1 MISNSH
7 FALDT
12 KRRSE
17 RTIRIIR
24 QSLVTQSV
32 HCRFSIRF
40 RNRNSFKDSVVSTL
54 FLLLRLLFWLCY
66 SLALQS
72 CACLVLLHSLYI
84 FSYFYLF
91 KHSIFSDRSCVFRII
106 VALANLRICSFA
118 SPGSFSIY
126 SSAFQRRDLLSSRYL
141 TCFGYSLIGLSAR
154 VRYLSPFISLLFP
167 SKRQE
172 NLSSSIRSVF
182 GLLSSFVQ
190 ALPFHKFLQ
199 PFLRALEVFDTF
211 HVEFYE
217 SSYGGVLQ
225 FILNHVCVYH

>member
-1 MISNSH
+1 MPVWFFFIHCKFFPIFTFSN
-7 FALDT
+7 T
-12 KRRSE
+12 
-17 RTIRIIR
+17 
-24 QSLVTQSV
+24 
-32 HCRFSIRF
+32 
-40 RNRNSFKDSVVSTL
+40 VSTL
-54 FLLLRLLFWLCY
+54 
-66 SLALQS
+66 
-72 CACLVLLHSLYI
+72 I
-84 FSYFYLF
+84 E
-91 KHSIFSDRSCVFRII
+91 
-106 VALANLRICSFA
+106 VASSESSSRWQKLRICSFA

-126 SSAFQRRDLLSSRYL
+126 SSAFQRRDLLSSRYP
-141 TCFGYSLIGLSAR
+141 TCFDYSLIGLSAY

-167 SKRQE
+167 SKRQG

-217 SSYGGVLQ
+217 SSYGGVFQ